1 LDITVYLPDELG
13 TRAKSERVNLSA
25 MLRAALTQH
34 FKEADVMTETLSGA
48 QPVLLDLED
57 KDGMPY
63 HGRITGTLLTKSGDL
78 SFYLTQSRKF
88 LVYDA
93 GKGSYWVVANPETDL
108 RGMLHDD
115 AYADAMAAL
124 GIIPT
129 FDLNV

>member
-1 LDITVYLPDELG
+1 MEVD
-13 TRAKSERVNLSA
+13 A
-25 MLRAALTQH
+25 MN
-34 FKEADVMTETLSGA
+34 ETISGA

-63 HGRITGTLLTKSGDL
+63 HGRIAGTLLGESGDL
-78 SFYLTQSRKF
+78 SFYVTKSRKF

-93 GKGSYWVVANPETDL
+93 GKGRYWVVANLETDL

-115 AYADAMAAL
+115 AYADAMDAL

-129 FDLNV
+129 IDLNV